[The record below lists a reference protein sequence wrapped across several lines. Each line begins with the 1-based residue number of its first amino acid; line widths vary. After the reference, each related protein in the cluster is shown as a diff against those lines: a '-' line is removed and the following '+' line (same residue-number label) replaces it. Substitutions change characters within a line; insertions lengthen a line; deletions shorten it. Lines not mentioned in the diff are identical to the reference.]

1 MIRSGPPERDDPEAV
16 DDVSLFIAKAG
27 RRPAPGALVERA
39 VRVAVEREW
48 SAEIAYRYRRR
59 VRRQVLAAALGAVV
73 VGLSWVAFR
82 PQLSASLPVVGTLVG
97 ARGPVHFA
105 PMAGSELI
113 VNGDPL
119 SAGTAVETGTTGM
132 ALLTIAGV
140 AVRVG
145 PTTVLELARPDEVRL
160 GRGQIYLDSGRS
172 GAHAGSLWVA
182 TAFGRL
188 AHIGTQFQVRVDPGH
203 SMSVSVRE
211 GRVQLD
217 APGQT
222 QTIARGERLDVAP
235 GGGVTHGTVE
245 TCDASWAWASAL
257 VPDFP
262 IEGRPLSAF
271 LDWFARETG
280 RILVFLPPTTR
291 ADSDR
296 TTLSGSI
303 SGLTPQQAL
312 DAVLATTRFRY
323 DVTVPG
329 QLRIGLRATVR
340 DGLRANA
347 IPAIPPTDP

>member
-1 MIRSGPPERDDPEAV
+1 MTRSESPNGDGPAAV
-16 DDVSLFIAKAG
+16 DDVGLLIANAG
-27 RRPAPGALVERA
+27 QRPAPGASVDEAVRSAVERA
-39 VRVAVEREW
+39 W
-48 SAEIAYRYRRR
+48 SAEARRRNRRR
-59 VRRQVLAAALGAVV
+59 VRRQLLTAALGAVAI
-73 VGLSWVAFR
+73 GLSWVALR
-82 PQLSASLPVVGTLVG
+82 PDMVASSVVVGTLVG

-105 PMAGSELI
+105 PVVGSGLI

-119 SAGTAVETGTTGM
+119 SAGTSVETGTAGM

-145 PTTVLELARPDEVRL
+145 PATVLELERPDEVRL
-160 GRGQIYLDSGRS
+160 ARGQVYLDSGPS
-172 GAHAGSLWVA
+172 GAHAVRLWVT

-188 AHIGTQFQVRVDPGH
+188 AHVGTQFQVRVDPGH

-211 GRVQLD
+211 GRVRLD
-217 APGQT
+217 APGHA
-222 QTIARGERLDVAP
+222 QTIARGDRLDIAP
-235 GGGVTHGTVE
+235 GGSVTHGTVE
-245 TCDASWAWASAL
+245 TYDASWAWASAL

-271 LDWFARETG
+271 LDWFVRETG
-280 RILVFLPPTTR
+280 RTVVFVPPTTR
-291 ADSDR
+291 ADTDQ
-296 TTLSGSI
+296 TTLNGSI

-329 QLRIGLRATVR
+329 QLRIDLRATVS

-347 IPAIPPTDP
+347 IPATPSPVP